1 MAALRIRARARAEIA
16 EALEWYLARSEDAS
30 ADFLAE
36 LDVAMNKIVDALE
49 HFPVVRGRLRR
60 VLLHR
65 FPYAIY
71 FKPYPTGISVVGVI
85 HGHRH
90 PATWLRRAGP

>member
-1 MAALRIRARARAEIA
+1 MRQLLVRPIARAEI
-16 EALEWYLARSEDAS
+16 EAAFDWYLERSAAVASQFLDAIDGGLTRITEMPE
-30 ADFLAE
+30 AQA
-36 LDVAMNKIVDALE
+36 II
-49 HFPVVRGRLRR
+49 RGRLRR

-71 FKPYPTGISVVGVI
+71 YKVYPSRISVVGVI

-90 PATWLRRAGP
+90 PATWLSRSAL

>member
-1 MAALRIRARARAEIA
+1 MAALRIRAQARAEIA
-16 EALEWYLARSEDAS
+16 EAFEWYLARSQDAS

-36 LDVAMNKIVDALE
+36 LDVAMKQVVEAPE

-65 FPYAIY
+65 FPYAVY
-71 FKPYPTGISVVGVI
+71 FKLYSTGISVVGVI